1 MKGDQRA
8 LVSAPKELGTALQVS
23 REFGAPRR
31 ELAQQTC
38 ELRLE
43 IVKMKCDLLEA
54 IWRGTSSMMSLL
66 TALLVSVL
74 VILILLLVKL

>member
-8 LVSAPKELGTALQVS
+8 VVSAPRQLGTSLEVS
-23 REFGAPRR
+23 REFEGR
-31 ELAQQTC
+31 ELARQIGD
-38 ELRLE
+38 LRLE

-54 IWRGTSSMMSLL
+54 IWRGTALMMSLL

-74 VILILLLVKL
+74 GILVLLTVKL